1 MSRDLALRPNL
12 TSSMINRITLVG
24 RLGAD
29 PEVRTLSTG
38 TMVAKFSLATSES
51 YRDRAGEWQEDTQ
64 WHDVVVWRHLAEK
77 AQNYARKGS
86 LIYLE
91 GKLTHR
97 KWEDKEGNPR
107 KTTEVVGAMFRLLD
121 GRRDDS
127 SGDNVEPIPQSAPQ
141 TSAKPEGTPAPA
153 PVSMTSEED
162 LPF

>member
-1 MSRDLALRPNL
+1 
-12 TSSMINRITLVG
+12 MINRITLVG

-29 PEVRTLSTG
+29 PEIRTLGSG

-51 YRDRAGEWQEDTQ
+51 YQDRAGQWQEETQ

-77 AQNYARKGS
+77 AQKTARKGS
-86 LIYLE
+86 LMYLE

-97 KWEDKEGNPR
+97 KWEDKDGNPR

-121 GRRDDS
+121 VVKREEDPVAATVTA
-127 SGDNVEPIPQSAPQ
+127 N
-141 TSAKPEGTPAPA
+141 PAPA
-153 PVSMTSEED
+153 RPPAVADED